1 MEGFMMKLRWL
12 LLLLCY
18 LPNVLYANEV
28 LDSFLRNLHT
38 LQAQFVQK
46 LYNEKGR
53 LLEESQGKMYVQR
66 PNRFHWNYLHPYN
79 QLIVADGER
88 VWIYDKD
95 LEQITLKKLDQ
106 ALGKTPAFLLSSNRR
121 VEDDFVVNQLP
132 SKKRGMTRFKLIP
145 KDAQAQ
151 FKSMYLNLSGKV
163 ILGLEFKDNLGQKT
177 VITFKQVKRNRKL
190 GEELFIFTPPAGVDI
205 IRDDN

>member
-1 MEGFMMKLRWL
+1 MMKLRWL

-18 LPNVLYANEV
+18 LPSVLYANEV
-28 LDSFLRNLHT
+28 LDHFLQTLQT

-46 LYNEKGR
+46 LYNEQGR
-53 LLEESQGKMYVQR
+53 LLEQSQGKMYVQR

-95 LEQITLKKLDQ
+95 LEQITLKKLDD
-106 ALGKTPAFLLSSNRR
+106 ALGKTPAFLLSSNRP

-132 SKKRGMTRFKLIP
+132 SKKRGITRFKLIP

-151 FKSMYLNLSGKV
+151 FESMYLNLKGKV

-205 IRDDN
+205 IR

>member
-1 MEGFMMKLRWL
+1 MMKLRWL

-28 LDSFLRNLHT
+28 LDSFLQTLQT

-53 LLEESQGKMYVQR
+53 LLEQSQGKMYVQR

-88 VWIYDKD
+88 V
-95 LEQITLKKLDQ
+95 LKKLDD